1 MIETYYNH
9 LAPYYKHLFLDW
21 NASVE
26 RQATVLDGVI
36 REFFGAAAKR
46 ILDAACGI
54 GTQSLGLAQLGYEV
68 TASDI
73 SEIEIEYAKAEAA
86 QRGLAITFGVAD
98 MRRLR
103 EHYAQPFDLVIAC
116 DNAVPHLLSDAEI
129 LQAFEQF
136 FHCTTK
142 EGGCMISVR
151 DYAAIERGGK
161 KLMPRHAHQTHEGH
175 LLVFD
180 LWEFEGEFYNFTT
193 YLVED
198 NGEAIA
204 QTHVIR
210 GGRYY
215 CVSIAQLEELLKQAG
230 FARVEVLRER
240 YYQPVLVGRK

>member
-9 LAPYYKHLFLDW
+9 LAPHYKHLFLDW
-21 NASVE
+21 NASVD
-26 RQATVLDGVI
+26 RKATVLDEVI
-36 REFFGAAAKR
+36 REFFGAATKR

-68 TASDI
+68 AASDI
-73 SEIEIEYAKAEAA
+73 SEIAIEHAKAEAA

-98 MRRLR
+98 MRKLR

-116 DNAVPHLLSDAEI
+116 DNAVPHLLRDEEI

-136 FHCTTK
+136 FHCTTA
-142 EGGCMISVR
+142 EGGCIISVR
-151 DYAAIERGGK
+151 DYAAMERSGK
-161 KLMPRHAHQTHEGH
+161 KLTPRHAHQTREGH
-175 LLVFD
+175 MLVFD

-198 NGEAIA
+198 KGRATAN
-204 QTHVIR
+204 THVIR

-215 CVSIAQLEELLKQAG
+215 CVSVEKLEELLKQAG
-230 FARVEVLRER
+230 FAHVAVLRER
-240 YYQPVLVGRK
+240 YYQPLLVGRK